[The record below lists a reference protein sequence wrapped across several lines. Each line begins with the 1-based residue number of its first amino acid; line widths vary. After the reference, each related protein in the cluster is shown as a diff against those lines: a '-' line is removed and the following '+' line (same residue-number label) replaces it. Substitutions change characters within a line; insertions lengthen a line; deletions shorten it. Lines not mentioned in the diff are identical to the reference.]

1 VSISEILDPVQRA
14 RLISNRWSAAVWVLL
29 LAGQA
34 ATAAEA
40 ARQAVSGSPLREMRV
55 TLADLGAE
63 SISLQGVQ
71 STAGL
76 DLGIRK
82 DEIVVSAVLHLR
94 LTYSPS
100 VIPDLSHLRVTLNG
114 RTVAAVTLTKAD
126 AGHEVERSVNLDP
139 RYFSDYNHIQL
150 DLISHY
156 TSECEDPQ
164 HSSLWARISRDSDLT
179 LSLRPLDLRDDLALL
194 PTPFF
199 DQHDSRRLVL
209 PIVLP
214 ANASLN
220 IVRSAGLA
228 ASWFGMLADYR
239 SARFPV
245 SFDSLPMQHMLV
257 FATNSARPAQ
267 LTLPAVQVPTVSVL
281 DHPKNSSLKLLVFQG
296 KDEQQLRQAVE
307 GLVLGNAVLTGSNA
321 TVAAVTYRRRAAYDA
336 PRWVRSDRPVKIG
349 ELVEDPA
356 QLQGRGVAPQPMT
369 VNLRLP
375 PDLFTWNRS
384 GVPVE
389 LKYRYTAPAARDNSV
404 LTVSINNQLLRS
416 YRLPPESE
424 TQGGG
429 RFLVPLLQND
439 GSRESQGLL
448 IPAFQL
454 ASNNL
459 MQFQFSMDFHREAMC
474 KEVFVDNTREAI
486 DPDSTV
492 DVSSFPHYTAMPN
505 LALFANAGFPFTR
518 YADLAET
525 AVVLPDAA
533 DRAALEELFFLLG
546 RLGRQTGAAALQYRL
561 LDTTEALAAKD
572 SDLLVLTGSKSNE
585 LLEHWAK
592 NLAMVFRKLGR
603 DYRELQRA
611 PNAMTGP
618 LLQPGRSDEGAAPHV
633 VIRADGSL
641 AALLSFESP
650 VSRGRTVVALVGSD
664 AAAAQSL
671 VASLEDE
678 SKVPQ
683 IRGELAL
690 VRNDAIQSYQGGDLY
705 YVGSLSWWQW
715 LWFHF
720 SRHALLLTIISL
732 AAAVATGLFLYGWLQ
747 RLAAKRLGS
756 RAGT

>member
-369 VNLRLP
+369 VNRRLP
-375 PDLFTWNRS
+375 PDLFTCNWS

-546 RLGRQTGAAALQYRL
+546 RLGRHTGAAALQYRL
-561 LDTTEALAAKD
+561 LDTTEALVAKD

-592 NLAMVFRKLGR
+592 NLALVFRKLGR

-611 PNAMTGP
+611 PNAMSGP
-618 LLQPGRSDEGAAPHV
+618 LRPGRSDEGAAPHV

-664 AAAAQSL
+664 AAAAESL

-705 YVGSLSWWQW
+705 FVGSLSWWQW

-720 SRHALLLTIISL
+720 SRHVLLLTIISL

-747 RLAAKRLGS
+747 RLAAKRLGG